1 MPSRPVQL
9 AGLSLEPVCQWGYL
23 TASDSASGRGGS
35 EGGASTKELERET
48 VKKGEGESQTK
59 VAGTD
64 SVTALVTKIKL
75 ISGEE
80 RLWWRLLSPAGFT
93 CPVFFTSVCGD

>member
-1 MPSRPVQL
+1 MGVSD
-9 AGLSLEPVCQWGYL
+9 SLRLCQWEG
-23 TASDSASGRGGS
+23 GRG
-35 EGGASTKELERET
+35 GGASTEELERET

-80 RLWWRLLSPAGFT
+80 RL
-93 CPVFFTSVCGD
+93 